1 MINIMIYAEQTNHT
15 LRKASREILG
25 YFSALTQTHTLQV
38 TAMVV
43 GSECNGVI
51 EEIGRCGVKDIL
63 VMEGPEDQTYHP
75 NILAQIVEQG
85 ARDLRPD
92 YLVLANTAIGKDLA
106 PRVGGKLGW
115 GCISDVTDLA
125 VTDPLTFVKPIY
137 AGKAFAQI
145 TGKGQTPLVITIRP
159 NALKAVKPLP
169 VEPVVRKIQ
178 TTPLSGNDH
187 LTYIIKEIVARA
199 TGKRP
204 PLTEADII
212 VSGGRGMKGPENFVL
227 LEELAEVLGAAVG
240 ASRAAVDAG
249 WREHQYQV
257 GQTGKTVSP
266 SLYIACGI
274 SGAIQHLAGMS
285 SAKTVVAINKDP
297 NAPIFKI
304 ADFGIVGDALK
315 ILPILTTELKK
326 HVKQTQ

>member
-1 MINIMIYAEQTNHT
+1 MIYAEQTNYK

-25 YFSALTQTHTLQV
+25 YFSVLAQEQPLQV
-38 TAMVV
+38 TALVV
-43 GSECNGVI
+43 GAECNEVI
-51 EEIGRCGVKDIL
+51 KEIGRCGVRDIL
-63 VMEGPEDQTYHP
+63 VMEGQEYQTYHP
-75 NILAQIVEQG
+75 NILAQAVVQG
-85 ARDLRPD
+85 ASDLRPD
-92 YLVLANTAIGKDLA
+92 YLVLANTAVGKDIA

-115 GCISDVTDLA
+115 GCVSDVIDLELTDN
-125 VTDPLTFVKPIY
+125 LTFVKPIY
-137 AGKAFAQI
+137 AGKALAQI
-145 TGKGQTPLVITIRP
+145 AGNGQKPLIVTVRP
-159 NALKAVKPLP
+159 NALKAVDPSP
-169 VEPVVRKIQ
+169 VEPVVSKGV
-178 TTPLSGNDH
+178 TPDLTGNEH
-187 LTYIIKEIVARA
+187 LGYILKEVVAKV
-199 TGKRP
+199 TGKTP

-285 SAKTVVAINKDP
+285 SARTVVAINKDP

-315 ILPILTTELKK
+315 ILPILTAELKK
-326 HVKQTQ
+326 HLKQTQ